1 MTLVELLVVIAI
13 IALLMALLL
22 PAVQAVRE
30 SARRTQ
36 CSNNL
41 KQIATALNSFQT
53 SHGHYPAGSEQ
64 RGTYSHS
71 WWAEILGHV
80 EQQGIAQRFDIFG
93 TQSSYQGST
102 GWANPNNLDM
112 VRNNPL
118 PFLLCPSSPQPLIIP
133 PGVGGATGMPSPSYT
148 GIAGGRDHPSA
159 GNVADSGTRG
169 VISLGGIL
177 GFFGGNAPRPPL
189 KVTPDM
195 ISDGASNTMI
205 VAEQSDWCINPA
217 TGLQEHC
224 RADCY
229 HGFLMGWPRDNR
241 RQFNVTTLL
250 HPIGFKTIVD
260 STRATRGQCHANTPI
275 QSAHAR
281 GATIAFADGHVR
293 FLSSD
298 TPVQLLYNLANRDDG
313 RVLEGR
319 W

>member
-22 PAVQAVRE
+22 PAVQGVRE
-30 SARRTQ
+30 AARRTQ

-41 KQIATALNSFQT
+41 KQIATALNSFAAT
-53 SHGHYPAGSEQ
+53 HSRYPAGSEQ
-64 RGTYSHS
+64 RGSYSHS
-71 WWAEILGHV
+71 WWAEIFGHV
-80 EQQGIAQRFDIFG
+80 EQLAIAQQFDVNG
-93 TQSSYQGST
+93 TQSSYRGST

-118 PFLLCPSSPQPLIIP
+118 PFLHCPSSPQPLIIP
-133 PGVGGATGMPSPSYT
+133 PGVNGATGMPSPSYT
-148 GIAGGRDHPSA
+148 GIAGGRNHRSA

-177 GFFGGNAPRPPL
+177 AFYGGNAAQPPL
-189 KVTPDM
+189 KVSPDM
-195 ISDGASNTMI
+195 ITDGASNTMI
-205 VAEQSDWCINPA
+205 VGEQSDWCRNPA
-217 TGLQEHC
+217 TGLEEHC

-229 HGFLMGWPRDNR
+229 HGLLMGWSRDNR

-275 QSAHAR
+275 QSAHSR

-293 FLSSD
+293 FLGSD
-298 TPVQLLYNLANRDDG
+298 TPVQLLYDLANRDDG
-313 RVLEGR
+313 HVVEGR